1 MIPWKHG
8 IKCGSAVVSSTI
20 AYSYAIH
27 FSNFPVV
34 MMIRSCNLLSVALVG
49 VLFTG
54 VKDTALK
61 LGNNRIVVAF
71 LVTLGILIFKIYDPN
86 GASDDH

>member
-1 MIPWKHG
+1 
-8 IKCGSAVVSSTI
+8 
-20 AYSYAIH
+20 
-27 FSNFPVV
+27 
-34 MMIRSCNLLSVALVG
+34 LVG